1 MKMKILTL
9 SIKIIVDDYNLDS
22 SQNLNIASSSEIN
35 LVRDSVHDQFTELK
49 KIKIVL
55 MFQICT
61 VLIFYFMLIV

>member
-1 MKMKILTL
+1 MI
-9 SIKIIVDDYNLDS
+9 NLDS

-61 VLIFYFMLIV
+61 VLIFYFMLVV